1 MPSAA
6 IDLIDFHVV
15 VQRHRRELDDQAG
28 AQRLSHDLHLGHAKG
43 EFRRDLPVGP
53 VEAHDVQAQYPGPQR
68 PRLTSETRISHVV
81 DAGVTVFAAIALPV
95 QSSVPGTALQR
106 FQGQKIESF
115 FGSMKTE
122 LDINQPY
129 ARRAD
134 AKRDLFAYIEAYYNR
149 ARLHSTL
156 GYITP
161 EQAELQRA

>member
-1 MPSAA
+1 
-6 IDLIDFHVV
+6 
-15 VQRHRRELDDQAG
+15 
-28 AQRLSHDLHLGHAKG
+28 
-43 EFRRDLPVGP
+43 
-53 VEAHDVQAQYPGPQR
+53 
-68 PRLTSETRISHVV
+68 
-81 DAGVTVFAAIALPV
+81 LPV
-95 QSSVPGTALQR
+95 QSSVPGTAEER